1 MLARSVGVGYPSLY
15 PRMPKGFV
23 CQVIVFARRQLGAK
37 GRQLGIVKIHLW
49 RKLCSDIGSFMT
61 TDVDYLNGWAADSV
75 TGLVAQNNFG
85 LLLILHPPLLLGN
98 LQHCM
103 RVFIFLSMYK
113 IVHKH
118 KYRESKRRSR
128 NRKIDNCFCIHIYTF
143 FVPNRRPLNLYFC
156 IVINQTSTQ

>member
-23 CQVIVFARRQLGAK
+23 CQVILFARRQLGAK
-37 GRQLGIVKIHLW
+37 GRQPGIVKIHLW
-49 RKLCSDIGSFMT
+49 RKLCSNIGCLMT
-61 TDVDYLNGWAADSV
+61 TDVDYQNGRRVDPIA
-75 TGLVAQNNFG
+75 GLVTQDNVG
-85 LLLILHPPLLLGN
+85 LLLILHPPLLLSN
-98 LQHCM
+98 LQHCKP
-103 RVFIFLSMYK
+103 VFIFLSMYK